1 MRLYL
6 ALLLLISPAVNTCP
20 LILNFPVQPTPIEAE
35 IAPVR
40 PSVNLNDRSLLSLT
54 HNLGFATDIIVL
66 AGGDFQAAMN
76 AAQPG
81 DTIVL
86 QAGAR
91 YKAPVHQAF
100 VVPAKANI
108 TVRSSAI
115 AELPSGR
122 VSPADKSKMAAIV
135 ATGPQG
141 ALTSAPGAIGWKFD
155 GIEFTNESDGSQ
167 AQFCHTLIGF
177 SGPQGGTLHPSNFG
191 NNITFTRSYIHPQ
204 EDGTTNYL
212 RTAAHAI
219 IWNAGSVTIAHNYIS
234 GFVGVYAHSPNE
246 KIDTVAIGS
255 SAAGGPFHVHD
266 NYINADFNPIFLGG
280 GENGSPNVATVAAG
294 ATLTNATLSQVA
306 NLQVGDKIA
315 IEVGAV
321 GGDQYACGTVQS
333 INGTSITYTK
343 LVRNEGGEQYVD
355 STRAPTTG
363 GKAKWRGFTIH
374 DFTFTRNTVD
384 TDLVASQW
392 VLERTGAKPKA
403 YAEIKLLERGLIEG
417 NIFQGFPTGFV
428 ITLRNQNGF
437 SPWSNVKDVIIRNNL
452 FDDFSAHIVQ
462 LFSGDRLSETGSNI
476 QFVNNLMKRPISSKV
491 AGTFPVVIY
500 TAFGSGILVQ
510 HNTVLNIQDQSGGMM
525 MIGLVATQGAVVKDN
540 IMYFNRYGVQCSAA
554 GNTFQDCW
562 PGFQEQGNVIV
573 NNDNDCAYVN
583 GANGNFPN
591 SFCADAS
598 FTLTSD
604 YRLPANSPYKG
615 RGSDGKDPGV
625 DMDVLLAAIGGTL
638 PIPTP
643 SPSISPSPSP
653 LPTPTQ
659 SPTPT
664 PTPSPTGSRDVD
676 GYLKV
681 NGDYFQA
688 TAIVTITHPS
698 MVTQTFQT
706 SPGGYFMF
714 RSAVLGSILLA
725 SGSGYSFGP
734 ITVDDSPYFV
744 LNGVSTIITTPT
756 PTPLPTPSV
765 SPTPSPSPTPNPPCV
780 MDVPLSISVPQNGI
794 GQIGVSLN
802 SMTWQP
808 VPLTITAVS
817 STPGQVSVSPIEQ
830 NVVGTSAVALF
841 SVKVKRKS
849 ATVTFTSPCGT
860 GATVVR
866 IQ

>member
-1 MRLYL
+1 MRLFR
-6 ALLLLISPAVNTCP
+6 ALLILISPALISCP
-20 LILNFPVQPTPIEAE
+20 LILNFPVQSVSVEAE

-40 PSVNLNDRSLLSLT
+40 PSVNLNDRSLLTLT
-54 HNLGFATDIIVL
+54 HNLGFATDIIVA

-76 AAQPG
+76 TAQPG
-81 DTIVL
+81 DRIIL

-91 YKAPVHQAF
+91 FKAPMHQAF
-100 VVPAKANI
+100 IVPAKANV
-108 TVRSSAI
+108 TVQSSAV
-115 AELPSGR
+115 AQLPAGR

-135 ATGPQG
+135 ASGPLG
-141 ALTSAPGAIGWKFD
+141 ALTGAPGASGWKFD

-167 AQFCHTLIGF
+167 AQFCHTLIAF
-177 SGPQGGTLHPSNFG
+177 SGPQATTIHPSNFG
-191 NNITFTRSYIHPQ
+191 NNITFTRSYIHAQ

-219 IWNAGSVTIAHNYIS
+219 IWNAGHVTITHNYIS

-255 SAAGGPFHVHD
+255 SAAGGPFNVHD

-315 IEVGAV
+315 LEVGAV
-321 GGDQYACGTVQS
+321 GGDQYACGTVLS

-355 STRAPTTG
+355 SSRAPIAG
-363 GKAKWRGFTIH
+363 GKSKWRGFTIH

-437 SPWSNVKDVIIRNNL
+437 SPWSNVKDVILRNNW
-452 FDDFSAHIVQ
+452 FKAFSAQIVQ

-476 QFVNNLMKRPISSKV
+476 QLVNNLMIGPISSKV
-491 AGTFPVVIY
+491 AGTFPVFLY
-500 TAFGSGILVQ
+500 TAFGVGILAQ
-510 HNTVLNIQDQSGGMM
+510 HNTVLNIQDISGGMM

-540 IMYFNRYGVQCSAA
+540 IMYFNRYGVQCSAP
-554 GNTFQDCW
+554 GNRFQDCW

-591 SFCADAS
+591 SFCADPN
-598 FTLTSD
+598 FTLD
-604 YRLPANSPYKG
+604 NFRLPANSLYKG
-615 RGSDGKDPGV
+615 KGSDGKDPGC
-625 DMDVLLAAIGGTL
+625 DLDVLLAAIGGAIPT
-638 PIPTP
+638 PTP
-643 SPSISPSPSP
+643 SPSLSPTPTP

-659 SPTPT
+659 SPTAT
-664 PTPSPTGSRDVD
+664 PTPGPTGSRDVD

-681 NGDYFQA
+681 NGDYFQS

-744 LNGVSTIITTPT
+744 LNGVPTIISTPT

-765 SPTPSPSPTPNPPCV
+765 SPSPLPSPTPPAPCI
-780 MDVPLSISVPQNGI
+780 MDVPSSISVPPNGV

-808 VPLTITAVS
+808 VPFAINAVS
-817 STPGQVSVSPIEQ
+817 SHPAQVSVSPFSQ
-830 NVVGTSAVALF
+830 NVVGTSAVAVF

-849 ATVTFTSPCGT
+849 ATINFSSPCGT